1 MIVENLFRNWTALMV
16 QDELVE
22 NEGLGLAVGRC
33 LGMFYAGNGM
43 VVSRDTKWLQG
54 ALFRRYR
61 LVANIAKSKAMVCQP
76 RKILYEMT
84 EVPLG

>member
-1 MIVENLFRNWTALMV
+1 M
-16 QDELVE
+16 
-22 NEGLGLAVGRC
+22 
-33 LGMFYAGNGM
+33 GMFYAGNGM

-61 LVANIAKSKAMVCQP
+61 LVANIANSKAMVCQP